1 MNFGKISNIASTINS
16 IGSKA
21 TNFGDLATKAQSIG
35 KNIDI
40 KNLSSGINLSGVSI
54 NNLDGFKGVIEGKM
68 EGMTSNLT
76 SQLESSMSSGDIES
90 MINTSDFESQ
100 LTSLANGDNFDM
112 KFDESEIKSIL
123 GTSGLDGISFL

>member
-21 TNFGDLATKAQSIG
+21 TNFGDLATKTQSIG

-100 LTSLANGDNFDM
+100 LTSLTNGDNFDM

-123 GTSGLDGISFL
+123 GTTGLDGISFL